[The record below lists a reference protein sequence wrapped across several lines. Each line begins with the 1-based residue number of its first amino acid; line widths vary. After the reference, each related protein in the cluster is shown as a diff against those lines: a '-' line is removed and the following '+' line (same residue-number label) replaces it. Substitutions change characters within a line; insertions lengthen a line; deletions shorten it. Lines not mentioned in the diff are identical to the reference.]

1 MFCDGSK
8 SKPDT
13 MKEEGTNRRRFIR
26 NSSATVGGAAV
37 ASQIAFPSVTFGAD
51 LAKKFK
57 IGLIGCGGRGTG
69 AANQALNADSNTEI
83 WALADMF
90 PEQIERTEK
99 ILTTQHKDRVNVTK
113 GRRFTGMNAYEK
125 LLDSGVDIVLIA
137 TPPGFRP
144 IHFRAAVNA
153 GKHVFA
159 EKPVATDAHGVR
171 DVLAANEIA
180 KKNGTAVVSGLCWRY
195 ETGMRKMVKAIQ
207 DGAIGNI
214 VNAESTR
221 YLKGVSK
228 MAERQEGWTDLEY
241 QIRNWYYFTW
251 LSGDFIVEQF
261 VHELDK
267 MSWLF
272 GKYPQSVI
280 CSGGRISRT
289 EEKFGHVFDH
299 FNAIY
304 QYDDGR
310 RYYASTRHQ
319 PACDGTFRDSVFGTE
334 GWADLMKFTIH
345 GKEEPVRL
353 AKRRTDMHQLEH
365 DEMYAALRQGEIPN
379 NGEYMAHSTLMGIM
393 ARESAYTG
401 KELTWEQALNSKR
414 RIVPA
419 KFDWNMDLPDPPV
432 AKPGVTPFI

>member
-1 MFCDGSK
+1 MQNKGN
-8 SKPDT
+8 
-13 MKEEGTNRRRFIR
+13 NRRKFIR

-37 ASQIAFPSVTFGAD
+37 ASQLAFPSVTLGKD

-69 AANQALNADSNTEI
+69 AANQALRADSNTEM

-99 ILTTQHKDRVNVTK
+99 ILKTEHKDRVNIAK
-113 GRRFTGMNAYEK
+113 GRQFTGLNAYEK

-159 EKPVATDAHGVR
+159 EKPVATDAPGVR
-171 DVLAANEIA
+171 DILSANEIA

-195 ETGMRKMVKAIQ
+195 ETGMRKVINAIH
-207 DGAIGNI
+207 DGAIGKIINC
-214 VNAESTR
+214 ESTR
-221 YLKGVSK
+221 YSRGVSK
-228 MAERQEGWTDLEY
+228 MAERQDGWTDLEY

-267 MSWLF
+267 MSWLL
-272 GKYPQSVI
+272 GKYPETVL

-289 EEKFGHVFDH
+289 EEKYGHVFDH

-304 QYDDGR
+304 EYEDGV

-319 PACDGTFRDSVFGTE
+319 PGCDGTFRDNVFGTE
-334 GWADLMKFTIH
+334 GWADMMKFTIF
-345 GKEEPVRL
+345 GKNQQRL

-365 DEMYAALRQGEIPN
+365 DEMYSALRQGEIIN
-379 NGEYMAHSTLMGIM
+379 NGEYMAHSSLMGIM

-401 KELTWEQALNSKR
+401 KRVSWAQVLNSKR
-414 RIVPA
+414 RIVPE
-419 KFDWNMDLPDPPV
+419 KFDWDMNLPDPPV